1 MLQQNIKDVLT
12 NSTATVPSQT
22 KEERT
27 IRFRTSLRNT
37 VCDVMID
44 RGWKETDSET
54 EWDFFWCD
62 IHWLH
67 EFYDGL
73 YLREDQRINHF
84 KNHYE

>member
-44 RGWKETDSET
+44 RGWKETDRYKA
-54 EWDFFWCD
+54 
-62 IHWLH
+62 WLKQNKTQKEH
-67 EFYDGL
+67 SM
-73 YLREDQRINHF
+73 II
-84 KNHYE
+84 